1 MLHVWFVS
9 SLPVLLLGLERGD
22 QPKRKRETK
31 SKWIIVSIHQSP
43 FYLSS
48 SSSSPPSFLA
58 APPSSAQPLSSLPS
72 PTFPLSPPP
81 PPSPLPPSQ
90 PPPPPLPPSQPPPF
104 SCHLSS
110 SVVDEVLAREKTR
123 KLKARQIRGARSPP
137 HIHPLT
143 THSHLYPLTHPQPH
157 PHHTLSHLYP
167 LTHPQPH
174 PHTSPPSSLY
184 HLSYRIAGNFRGRK
198 LSRIGENMIFA
209 EKTFVDCSLLPCWR
223 TPHPKFRGENFR
235 V

>member
-1 MLHVWFVS
+1 MS

-22 QPKRKRETK
+22 QLKRKRETK

-48 SSSSPPSFLA
+48 SSSSPL
-58 APPSSAQPLSSLPS
+58 PSSPHLPHLLNLYPSSLLLPS
-72 PTFPLSPPP
+72 P
-81 PPSPLPPSQ
+81 

-137 HIHPLT
+137 HIHTLT
-143 THSHLYPLTHPQPH
+143 THSHTYTHS
-157 PHHTLSHLYP
+157 HTHS
-167 LTHPQPH
+167 
-174 PHTSPPSSLY
+174 HTSHFPLLLPLPSL
-184 HLSYRIAGNFRGRK
+184 LSYCIAGNFRGRK
-198 LSRIGENMIFA
+198 LSRIGENTIFA
-209 EKTFVDCSLLPCWR
+209 EKTFAEKTFANCSFLLCR
-223 TPHPKFRGENFR
+223 RMPHPIFSRRKLLHIVTKPRNL
-235 V
+235 